1 MLPSDSERS
10 IARYDLQTVQWLV
23 GQGELSC
30 IITTAAR
37 DGARECGL
45 SVGEL
50 VEAVL
55 ELSTVNFYK
64 SMGAEKRP
72 GMWQDVYH
80 QSFRGVELY
89 IKLQISPAGDA
100 VVVQFKAR

>member
-1 MLPSDSERS
+1 MLPSERS
-10 IARYDLQTVQWLV
+10 IARYDLETVQRLV
-23 GQGELSC
+23 GQGEISS
-30 IITTAAR
+30 IITTVAR
-37 DGARECGL
+37 DGARQCGL
-45 SVGEL
+45 SISEL

-55 ELSTVNFYK
+55 ELSTANFYK
-64 SMGAEKRP
+64 SMESEKRP

-80 QSFRGVELY
+80 LSFRGGELY